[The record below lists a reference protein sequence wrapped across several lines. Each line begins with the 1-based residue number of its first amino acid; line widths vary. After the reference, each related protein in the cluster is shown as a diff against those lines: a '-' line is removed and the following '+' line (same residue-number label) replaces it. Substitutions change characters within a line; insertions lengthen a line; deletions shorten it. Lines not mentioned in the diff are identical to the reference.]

1 LSSTNLDKIKKDIG
15 ERLRVVQGV
24 DRLKDFAAEFG
35 ESPSQISQ
43 YKSGIYFPPIALLV
57 DLSEKRNLNLHWLI
71 TGDGEMYTKKQLNN
85 EIMEKY
91 PALLGMKNLTDQ
103 FIGKVS
109 ETIVEYNAKSKELQE
124 HKKSKK

>member
-1 LSSTNLDKIKKDIG
+1 MSSTNLDKIKKDIG